1 MTAVPFLVLQRGG
14 QVLGSISGSDAGK
27 IRELVEKYAGKAG
40 ENNASAATVAAG
52 SGTGNEGVGPAG
64 KVSLPPALE
73 TTPRPNGV
81 DAVDTVGGNEKSGA
95 STANGNV
102 RGIIA
107 PPASSTTTTTTTT
120 TTEDPTEELNNR
132 LAELVKAA
140 PVMLF
145 MKGTPSAPQ
154 CGFSRNLVGLLREKG
169 VRYGFF
175 NILADE
181 EVRQGLKV
189 FSYVSSFFAPNLLSP
204 FPFRNIRKKP
214 KNQCTTDPPL
224 TNVMLTSRDSGGE
237 KKLAH
242 FPSIISRGRF
252 SRWSGY
258 SQGGTRK

>member
-40 ENNASAATVAAG
+40 DHNAGAGAAG
-52 SGTGNEGVGPAG
+52 SGSSGSGGVGPAG

-73 TTPRPNGV
+73 TTRRSNGV
-81 DAVDTVGGNEKSGA
+81 DDTDAAGGNEKSGA
-95 STANGNV
+95 SSATGFV
-102 RGIIA
+102 GETIA
-107 PPASSTTTTTTTT
+107 PASSTTTTTTTK
-120 TTEDPTEELNNR
+120 TEDPTEELNNR

-154 CGFSRNLVGLLREKG
+154 CGFSRTLVGLLREKG

-189 FSYVSSFFAPNLLSP
+189 FSYVSSSSFFPPLPYHPSP
-204 FPFRNIRKKP
+204 FF
-214 KNQCTTDPPL
+214 
-224 TNVMLTSRDSGGE
+224 
-237 KKLAH
+237 
-242 FPSIISRGRF
+242 F
-252 SRWSGY
+252 
-258 SQGGTRK
+258 

>member
-1 MTAVPFLVLQRGG
+1 MTAVPFLVLQRGR

-40 ENNASAATVAAG
+40 DINVGAGGTG
-52 SGTGNEGVGPAG
+52 SGSGGVGAGG

-73 TTPRPNGV
+73 ATPRPNGV
-81 DAVDTVGGNEKSGA
+81 DNADVTSGYKKGGVTS
-95 STANGNV
+95 ANGNI
-102 RGIIA
+102 GGTIA
-107 PPASSTTTTTTTT
+107 PAA
-120 TTEDPTEELNNR
+120 EDPAEELNNR

-154 CGFSRNLVGLLREKG
+154 CGFSRTLVGLLREKG

-189 FSYVSSFFAPNLLSP
+189 FSFVSSSFFLPSSPPPSHPHLPSYLLSL
-204 FPFRNIRKKP
+204 
-214 KNQCTTDPPL
+214 QEC
-224 TNVMLTSRDSGGE
+224 
-237 KKLAH
+237 
-242 FPSIISRGRF
+242 
-252 SRWSGY
+252 
-258 SQGGTRK
+258 

>member
-1 MTAVPFLVLQRGG
+1 MPFLVLQRGG

-40 ENNASAATVAAG
+40 DNNANTVGAG
-52 SGTGNEGVGPAG
+52 SSGSGGVGAGG

-73 TTPRPNGV
+73 TTPRANGEDDV
-81 DAVDTVGGNEKSGA
+81 DAGGNKKTG
-95 STANGNV
+95 TLANGNV
-102 RGIIA
+102 GETIA
-107 PPASSTTTTTTTT
+107 AQASSMTM
-120 TTEDPTEELNNR
+120 EDPMEELNNR

-154 CGFSRNLVGLLREKG
+154 CGFSRTLVGLLREKG

-189 FSYVSSFFAPNLLSP
+189 FSYVSSSFSPPHLLSS
-204 FPFRNIRKKP
+204 FH
-214 KNQCTTDPPL
+214 
-224 TNVMLTSRDSGGE
+224 S
-237 KKLAH
+237 
-242 FPSIISRGRF
+242 
-252 SRWSGY
+252 
-258 SQGGTRK
+258 GTRTQEQTKNHFYKSITYAC

>member
-1 MTAVPFLVLQRGG
+1 MTAVPFLVLQRGR

-40 ENNASAATVAAG
+40 DINAGAAAATGG
-52 SGTGNEGVGPAG
+52 SGSGSGGVGAGG

-73 TTPRPNGV
+73 ATSRPNGV
-81 DAVDTVGGNEKSGA
+81 DDADVTGGNEKGGA
-95 STANGNV
+95 SSANGNIG
-102 RGIIA
+102 GIVA
-107 PPASSTTTTTTTT
+107 PAA
-120 TTEDPTEELNNR
+120 EDPAEELNNR

-154 CGFSRNLVGLLREKG
+154 CGFSRTLVGLLREKG

-189 FSYVSSFFAPNLLSP
+189 FSYVPSSFFLPFPPSHPPPTFLSP
-204 FPFRNIRKKP
+204 FHSRMLKRNPPKKIP
-214 KNQCTTDPPL
+214 LNYRSHYVHML
-224 TNVMLTSRDSGGE
+224 TN
-237 KKLAH
+237 
-242 FPSIISRGRF
+242 
-252 SRWSGY
+252 W
-258 SQGGTRK
+258 GTRGLKN